1 MIAVFDWV
9 ASLRLAAVPFLFF
22 EMDITPRVLI
32 TPEAANVVVQLR
44 DRFGDLM
51 FHQSGGC
58 CDGSQPMCFEKGEFI
73 VGGSDVY
80 LGEIKNCAFFMSA
93 DQFEYW
99 QHTQLIIDITPGRGA
114 SFSLEI
120 PLGLRFITRSRLFT
134 DDELHRLRPV
144 ISGEEYLAIHSL

>member
-1 MIAVFDWV
+1 MKQT
-9 ASLRLAAVPFLFF
+9 
-22 EMDITPRVLI
+22 ERVSV
-32 TPEAANVVVQLR
+32 TPEAVAVIRQLKQEH
-44 DRFGDLM
+44 GELM

-73 VGGSDVY
+73 VGSNDVY
-80 LGEIKNCAFFMSA
+80 LGDIEGCGFFMSS

-99 QHTQLIIDITPGRGA
+99 KHTQLTIDIVPGRGA

-134 DDELHRLRPV
+134 DDELPNLKEV
-144 ISGEEYLAIHSL
+144 VTGEEYLELHNI